1 VVTVVLP
8 TKRKAGM
15 APAFPLPFLPSIEY
29 HFFMKIAILGGGF
42 TGLIAAYYLK
52 QDGHE
57 VTIFERENVLGGL
70 ASGFKADGWDWY
82 LERAYHHIFSN
93 DEDILSL
100 AEELDFKDFFLATP
114 QTASLYETAEDVYK
128 IFPLDSPV
136 ELLKFPLLS
145 PFERLRAG
153 IVLAFMKFLPFFSFY
168 EKEPAASFL
177 QKTMGGHAY
186 GVLFGE
192 LFRKKF
198 GKYAENILAT
208 FFWARINKRTP
219 KLGYI
224 NGGFQTFLNYIEE
237 RCLAEGVKIEKG
249 TAVESMKKIE
259 NEFVIS
265 HAKKDESPEQSTY
278 DRVISTLPTPV
289 VTKVAKDILPQ
300 EYIDQ
305 FSRLKYLNAACL
317 IVESDTKLLDEAY
330 WLSVCVKK
338 FPMMVLLQHTN
349 MVSPEQYGGK
359 HILYIANYIE
369 KDHELLSMEG
379 EQALE
384 YYKPY
389 LDMLNPVFA
398 QSITRTFYF
407 RAPFAQP
414 IFDKDFLDAKPDF
427 KTPAEGFFI
436 ANLDMTY
443 PYDRGTNYA
452 VKLGREVT
460 KFIK

>member
-1 VVTVVLP
+1 
-8 TKRKAGM
+8 
-15 APAFPLPFLPSIEY
+15 
-29 HFFMKIAILGGGF
+29 MKIAILGGGF
-42 TGLIAAYYLK
+42 TGLTAAYYLK
-52 QDGHE
+52 QDGHD
-57 VTIFERENVLGGL
+57 VTIFEREPVLGGL
-70 ASGFKADGWDWY
+70 ASGFRADGWDWY
-82 LERAYHHIFSN
+82 LERAYHHIFAN

-100 AEELDFKDFFLATP
+100 AQELDFKDFFLATP
-114 QTASLYETAEDVYK
+114 QTASLYETAEEVYK
-128 IFPLDSPV
+128 IFPLDTPAD
-136 ELLKFPLLS
+136 LLQFPLLS
-145 PFERLRAG
+145 PIERVRAG
-153 IVLAFMKFLPFFSFY
+153 AVLAFMKFLPFFSFY
-168 EKEPAASFL
+168 EKESAASFL
-177 QKTMGGHAY
+177 RKTMGGHAY

-208 FFWARINKRTP
+208 FFWTRINKRTK

-237 RCLAEGVKIEKG
+237 KCQSDGIHIEKG
-249 TAVESMKKIE
+249 TAVDSIKKIE
-259 NEFVIS
+259 NEFVIT
-265 HAKKDESPEQSTY
+265 HTKKDDSSEQSTY

-289 VTKVAKDILPQ
+289 VTKVAKDILPE
-300 EYIDQ
+300 EYVARL
-305 FSRLKYLNAACL
+305 SRVKYLNAACL
-317 IVESDTKLLDEAY
+317 IVESTEKLLQDTY
-330 WLSVCVKK
+330 WLSVCVKE

-349 MVSPEQYGGK
+349 MVPAEHYGGK
-359 HILYIANYIE
+359 QLLYIANYVE
-369 KDHELLSMEG
+369 RDHPLLGMEG

-389 LDMLNPVFA
+389 LNKLNPVFA

-414 IFDKDFLDAKPDF
+414 IFDKDFLTAKPDF
-427 KTPAEGFFI
+427 KTPVDGFFI

-460 KFIK
+460 SYIK